1 MLYGRNCT
9 TSNVMRLGLQPR
21 TCRWGVVVPH
31 SQESLCSFFG
41 LVKVFIRKKLEIL
54 FPFYKTCFYCFK
66 KNVVFFF
73 KVSSHCKKLKY
84 IPIENILQYIFQLK
98 IYYNIYSW
106 QNTQYR
112 IFVPQR
118 ILWSCYNN
126 LWWNK
131 YMFTQFLC
139 QKHFAILSWFHVHVC
154 PLYIENWIS
163 MSWIMFSD
171 QPLKE

>member
-73 KVSSHCKKLKY
+73 KVSSHCKKLNSSDYNIVMSLSLVYK
-84 IPIENILQYIFQLK
+84 IICHNKILQNSLLNLFVIMK
-98 IYYNIYSW
+98 KTNIS
-106 QNTQYR
+106 
-112 IFVPQR
+112 
-118 ILWSCYNN
+118 
-126 LWWNK
+126 
-131 YMFTQFLC
+131 
-139 QKHFAILSWFHVHVC
+139 
-154 PLYIENWIS
+154 
-163 MSWIMFSD
+163 
-171 QPLKE
+171 